1 MIDINILRKYYDE
14 DNVLIS
20 EHAVMRFKQRD
31 IKMKDIRYAINNGEI
46 IEQYSDDYPYPSCLI
61 LGKTKSDEYIHI
73 VMSDEGTMSRIITA
87 YYPDADKWS
96 QDFRTRK
103 E

>member
-14 DNVLIS
+14 DNVLIP

-46 IEQYSDDYPYPSCLI
+46 IE
-61 LGKTKSDEYIHI
+61 
-73 VMSDEGTMSRIITA
+73 
-87 YYPDADKWS
+87 
-96 QDFRTRK
+96 
-103 E
+103 

>member
-31 IKMKDIRYAINNGEI
+31 IKMKEDM
-46 IEQYSDDYPYPSCLI
+46 L
-61 LGKTKSDEYIHI
+61 
-73 VMSDEGTMSRIITA
+73 
-87 YYPDADKWS
+87 
-96 QDFRTRK
+96 
-103 E
+103 

>member
-14 DNVLIS
+14 DNMLIS

-46 IEQYSDDYPYPSCLI
+46 IEQYPDDYPYPSCLI

>member
-1 MIDINILRKYYDE
+1 MIDIDILRKYYDE

-46 IEQYSDDYPYPSCLI
+46 IEQYPDDYPYPSCLI

-73 VMSDEGTMSRIITA
+73 VMSDEGTMSRIITT

>member
-1 MIDINILRKYYDE
+1 M
-14 DNVLIS
+14 LIS

-46 IEQYSDDYPYPSCLI
+46 IEQYPDDYPYPSCLI